1 MGIAEEEAELAR
13 EMRQFVKEDVPELL
27 VRVQHQLENAERR
40 WVRMEAQEEEM
51 GKAMKAKV
59 KIDGHIVADAEI
71 EVNLRRGHLVNAKLE
86 KPCVMD
92 QLIEFHRMLQAQ
104 YRHIEHVVQALDK
117 QVALVEDA
125 NLSVW
130 VALVEFVVEE
140 LNRSCQALRKGGNAV
155 RLPSNRRFPYC
166 TQLDHQFQP
175 PLPSDMLIDF
185 SVHQARLVIEAF
197 VVSASTKPIDEVLSA
212 ANKKEFAGQV
222 TVFRGQTIE
231 IVKQTSVTLALPGLD
246 DMLAVLDIQ
255 VASLLHAR
263 DQAEALL
270 QCQTV
275 I

>member
-13 EMRQFVKEDVPELL
+13 EMRQFVKEDVPALL
-27 VRVQHQLENAERR
+27 ARVQHQLENAERR

-51 GKAMKAKV
+51 GKAMKAKI
-59 KIDGHIVADAEI
+59 KIDVPSA
-71 EVNLRRGHLVNAKLE
+71 NASCLT
-86 KPCVMD
+86 
-92 QLIEFHRMLQAQ
+92 LEFHRMLQAQ
-104 YRHIEHVVQALDK
+104 YRHIEHVVQALNK

-130 VALVEFVVEE
+130 VALVEVVIEE